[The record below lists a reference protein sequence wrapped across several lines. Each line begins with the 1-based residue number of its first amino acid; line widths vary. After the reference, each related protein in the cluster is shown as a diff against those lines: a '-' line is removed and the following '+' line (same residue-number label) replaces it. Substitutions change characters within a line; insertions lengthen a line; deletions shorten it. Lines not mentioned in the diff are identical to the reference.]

1 MHTIIT
7 SEVELIL
14 GLPAEQS
21 DGVTGDRGQMARDLL
36 ATWEKVKRKYVG
48 AFFDGEDNWE
58 GCSREQVEAKRRDK
72 ASAWYAVAYG
82 TSSAPIGSDQ
92 ISEKQV
98 VKEDVKEDAKGGV
111 NKGEKLREKQSQTG
125 LVRDNGSVFRDRQFL
140 AFGWLMASILEEI
153 PLQVH
158 GPSAHPQPSFLL
170 YFGQQLV
177 RHWHQHSESL
187 ACIIKKKM
195 MLFEKLKSAVDPRS
209 LALFGS
215 VAQFLCDEDSDIDVY
230 IALTNEQASHPLCS
244 EFSKSE
250 TACVDP
256 THGTFKSIET
266 GDCTVESTQIKSD
279 YNKITEMMSVM
290 ALGSGK
296 IEGERD
302 EEGEKE
308 GERIDIVRYDCP
320 PDTSAHS
327 NERSVLES
335 LYLNSVIAPLVEK
348 VAETKIDALPST
360 TVPVLRYSVV
370 CSLCCI

>member
-1 MHTIIT
+1 
-7 SEVELIL
+7 
-14 GLPAEQS
+14 
-21 DGVTGDRGQMARDLL
+21 MARDLL

-92 ISEKQV
+92 NCEKQV
-98 VKEDVKEDAKGGV
+98 MKEDVKEEV

-177 RHWHQHSESL
+177 KHWHQHSESL
-187 ACIIKKKM
+187 AGIIKKKM
-195 MLFEKLKSAVDPRS
+195 IPFEKLKSAVDPRS

-230 IALTNEQASHPLCS
+230 IALTNEQASHPLWT
-244 EFSKSE
+244 EFSKSK
-250 TACVDP
+250 TAVDP
-256 THGTFKSIET
+256 THGTLNSIET

-279 YNKITEMMSVM
+279 YNKITGMMSVM
-290 ALGSGK
+290 ALESDE
-296 IEGERD
+296 IEGGRD
-302 EEGEKE
+302 GEGEKE
-308 GERIDIVRYDCP
+308 GERIDMVRYDRP